1 MSVLKSVRSEKR
13 LLEIL
18 GRLPKETAANLLE
31 YAEFLDS
38 RHGCDPV
45 ATEPLTIPRPEKES
59 VVEAIRRLSDTYPM
73 LDTEH
78 LLHETGDLMSQ
89 HIMQARPATE
99 VIDDLEA
106 LFGKHYKGLGAS
118 G

>member
-1 MSVLKSVRSEKR
+1 MPASNTEKR

-18 GRLPKETAANLLE
+18 ARLPEEVAAGLLE
-31 YAEFLDS
+31 FAEFLDS
-38 RHGCDPV
+38 KHGQEVV
-45 ATEPLTIPRPEKES
+45 AAELRDIPRPRDES
-59 VVEAIRRLSDTYPM
+59 VVEAIKRLADTYPM

-78 LLHETGDLMSQ
+78 LLHETGELMTQ

-106 LFGKHYKGLGAS
+106 LFGRHYEQLRVAS
-118 G
+118 SE